1 MPTLEKFCE
10 HDLVMW
16 HYRQGQK
23 NVPAPAVVIRQEAD
37 GVVIRVK
44 VEGSV
49 KQVVVAPEQLS
60 HR

>member
-1 MPTLEKFCE
+1 
-10 HDLVMW
+10 MW